1 LGAKISVHQL
11 RTFER
16 QSPMLSEQ
24 PALAPHGM
32 VACAHYLATQAGVQ
46 MLTQGGNAVDAAIAA
61 NAVMTVVYPTTCSAG
76 GDIFLL
82 IWDTKTQQIYALN
95 GSGRAPQGM
104 TPQYFAARGM
114 SQIPER
120 GPLSINVPG
129 AVDGWFEVLERFGSL
144 PAEQIFAPAIALAE
158 EGMPVTAKLSK
169 WLERTAPLLQQWEN
183 SAATYLPGKRPPRPG
198 ERLRQPNL
206 ARTYRLLAREG
217 RDAFYRG
224 PIGRAIAD
232 YIQQCGGV
240 LSMEDLANHRSDWV
254 APLSTTYR
262 GYEVYEFP
270 PNSQGIV
277 ALEMLNILEG
287 FDLNAL
293 GYQSAEYLHLL
304 LEAKKLAF
312 ADRDRYISDPAFV
325 DIPVERLLSK
335 HYAGELRAR
344 IHPERAM
351 PWFGGEREKEGDTM
365 YLCTADAQGNV
376 VSLIQSLYMGI
387 GSGLVGGDTGVALHN
402 RGSYF
407 SLDPR
412 HVNYLQP
419 GKRTMHTLMPG
430 MVLRDG
436 RPYMAIGTMGG
447 DAQPQIH
454 AQLLTAML
462 DFGLNPQQAIAAPRW
477 HSGRAYLDERGG
489 PLPGQSAVDEYL
501 DTTIAEVVE
510 LEDRFPP
517 HVAEQLAGL
526 GHHIH
531 MLGPWE
537 DTMGHAQAIVFD
549 PASQF
554 FTGAADPRCDGL
566 AMGY

>member
-1 LGAKISVHQL
+1 MI
-11 RTFER
+11 
-16 QSPMLSEQ
+16 SEQ
-24 PALAPHGM
+24 PAFAPHGM
-32 VACAHYLATQAGVQ
+32 VACAHYLATQAGIQ
-46 MLTQGGNAVDAAIAA
+46 MLNQGGNALDAAIAA

-82 IWDTKTQQIYALN
+82 IWDAKTKKIYALN

-104 TPQYFAARGM
+104 TPAYFAAHGM
-114 SQIPER
+114 KQIPAR

-129 AVDGWFEVLERFGSL
+129 AVDGWFEALERFGSL
-144 PAEQIFAPAIALAE
+144 SAEQIFAPAIALAE
-158 EGMPVTAKLSK
+158 EGMPVSSK
-169 WLERTAPLLQQWEN
+169 VSRWLENSAPLLQQWEN
-183 SAATYLPGKRPPRPG
+183 SAATYLPEKRAPRPG
-198 ERLRQPNL
+198 ERLRLPNL
-206 ARTYRLLAREG
+206 ARTYRTLAREG

-224 PIGRAIAD
+224 PIGRSIVD

-240 LSMEDLANHRSDWV
+240 LSVEDLEKHHSDWV
-254 APLSTTYR
+254 TPLSTSYR
-262 GYEVYEFP
+262 GYEVCEFP

-287 FDLNAL
+287 YDLHAL
-293 GYQSAEYLHLL
+293 GYQSVEYLHLL

-312 ADRDRYISDPAFV
+312 ADRDQYISDPAFA
-325 DIPVERLLSK
+325 DIPIERLLSK
-335 HYAGELRAR
+335 DYAAELRAR
-344 IHPERAM
+344 IRPDRVL
-351 PWFGGEREKEGDTM
+351 PYFIGELGKDGDTM
-365 YLCTADAQGNV
+365 YLCTADSQGNV

-387 GSGLVGGDTGVALHN
+387 GSGLVGGDTGVTLHN

-436 RPYMAIGTMGG
+436 RPHMAIGTMGG

-462 DFGLNPQQAIAAPRW
+462 DFGLNPQQAISAPRW
-477 HSGRAYLDERGG
+477 QSGREYLDGRSE
-489 PLPGQSAVDEYL
+489 PLPGQSGIDERL
-501 DTTIAEVVE
+501 DAGIAEVVS
-510 LEDRFPP
+510 LENRFPAQIP
-517 HVAEQLAGL
+517 EQLARL

-531 MLGPWE
+531 TLGPWE
-537 DTMGHAQAIVFD
+537 DAMGHAQAIALD
-549 PASQF
+549 PENQMFA
-554 FTGAADPRCDGL
+554 GAADPRCDGL

>member
-1 LGAKISVHQL
+1 
-11 RTFER
+11 
-16 QSPMLSEQ
+16 MLSEQ
-24 PALAPHGM
+24 PTLAPHGM

-46 MLTQGGNAVDAAIAA
+46 ILTQGGNAIDAAIAA

-76 GDIFLL
+76 GDLFLL
-82 IWDTKTQQIYALN
+82 IWDAKTQQLYALN

-104 TPQYFAARGM
+104 TPEYFAAQGM
-114 SQIPER
+114 TRIPER

-129 AVDGWFEVLERFGSL
+129 AVDGWFEALQRFGSL

-158 EGMPVTAKLSK
+158 EGMPVTAKLSR
-169 WLERTAPLLQQWEN
+169 WLERTMPLLMQWEN
-183 SAATYLPGKRPPRPG
+183 SAATYLPGNRAPRPG

-206 ARTYRLLAREG
+206 ARSYRLLAREG

-224 PIGRAIAD
+224 PLGQAIAE
-232 YIQQCGGV
+232 YVQQCGGV
-240 LSMEDLANHRSDWV
+240 LSTTDLAEHHSDWV
-254 APLSTTYR
+254 APLSINYR
-262 GYEVYEFP
+262 GFDVYEFP
-270 PNSQGIV
+270 PNSHGIT

-287 FDLNAL
+287 YNLQGL
-293 GYQSAEYLHLL
+293 GYQSPDYLHLL

-312 ADRDRYISDPAFV
+312 ADRDQYISDPAFV

-335 HYAGELRAR
+335 SYAAELRSH
-344 IHPERAM
+344 IKFERALPYFM
-351 PWFGGEREKEGDTM
+351 GEPEKEGDTM

-387 GSGLVGGDTGVALHN
+387 GSGLVGGETGIALHN

-430 MVLRDG
+430 MVLKDG
-436 RPYMAIGTMGG
+436 RPHMAIGTMGG

-454 AQLLTAML
+454 VQLLTAML

-477 HSGRAYLDERGG
+477 HSGRTDLNNGTDA
-489 PLPGQSAVDEYL
+489 LPGQRGVDEHL
-501 DTTIAEVVE
+501 NSSIAEVVVI
-510 LEDRFPP
+510 EDRFPP
-517 HVAEQLAGL
+517 HVSEQLAGR
-526 GHHIH
+526 GHHIKV
-531 MLGPWE
+531 LGPWE
-537 DTMGHAQAIVFD
+537 DTMGHAQAIVIYPED
-549 PASQF
+549 QVYA
-554 FTGAADPRCDGL
+554 GAADPRCDGL